1 MRPVTRWR
9 TRTAITGAADEGIS
23 GYEQYRDDLVLTYF
37 PTMDLDTARLAA
49 IRMVPLRIRKFQ
61 LQRASPEEAVWLRSR
76 FNECSAAYGCRTTAL
91 DDRSFALQWG
101 VPVGTRVAGSRNDGT
116 GSPDQ
121 SPRRSDVPTPVSLRH
136 AMQPSPDTR
145 GLGLRSLFFCRGHH
159 WVHLRCGPV
168 TRSPSR
174 RWLYR
179 PASSASFPPRMQ
191 PMLQSF

>member
-61 LQRASPEEAVWLRSR
+61 LQRASPEDAAWLRSR

-101 VPVGTRVAGSRNDGT
+101 VRRYSSCRANCETRHPCFGERSCATAAVVLAVALSAISVGRARTRREILTSFRTPLPAFARATIARAEPGRRRAQSARAG
-116 GSPDQ
+116 
-121 SPRRSDVPTPVSLRH
+121 RRVMLRF
-136 AMQPSPDTR
+136 
-145 GLGLRSLFFCRGHH
+145 LGCCEL
-159 WVHLRCGPV
+159 
-168 TRSPSR
+168 
-174 RWLYR
+174 
-179 PASSASFPPRMQ
+179 
-191 PMLQSF
+191 